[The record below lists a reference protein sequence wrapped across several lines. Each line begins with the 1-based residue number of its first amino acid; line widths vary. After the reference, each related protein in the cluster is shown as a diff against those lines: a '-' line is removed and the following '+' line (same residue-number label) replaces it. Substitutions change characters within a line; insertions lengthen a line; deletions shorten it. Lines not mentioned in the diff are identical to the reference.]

1 MSAMGLHLHA
11 ASSGNVAVLPLD
23 CGARFTGGCSLH
35 FALQAEWLFS
45 VTGEEF
51 EVLCP
56 CQLSEVRE
64 AYLCESDRQQLLV
77 NVAEK

>member
-1 MSAMGLHLHA
+1 MGPHLHV
-11 ASSGNVAVLPLD
+11 ASSGNVAVLLLD
-23 CGARFTGGCSLH
+23 CGARFTGGHSLH
-35 FALQAEWLFS
+35 FALQAEQIFS

-56 CQLSEVRE
+56 YQGSEVRE

-77 NVAEK
+77 NVPEK

>member
-1 MSAMGLHLHA
+1 MSAMGPHLHA
-11 ASSGNVAVLPLD
+11 ASSGNVAVLLLD
-23 CGARFTGGCSLH
+23 CGARFTGGCFLH
-35 FALQAEWLFS
+35 FALQGEWLFS

>member
-1 MSAMGLHLHA
+1 MQHHWEMLLCCCWI
-11 ASSGNVAVLPLD
+11 VEQD
-23 CGARFTGGCSLH
+23 
-35 FALQAEWLFS
+35 LQEDVPCILLCKQNGFFS

-51 EVLCP
+51 EVLSP